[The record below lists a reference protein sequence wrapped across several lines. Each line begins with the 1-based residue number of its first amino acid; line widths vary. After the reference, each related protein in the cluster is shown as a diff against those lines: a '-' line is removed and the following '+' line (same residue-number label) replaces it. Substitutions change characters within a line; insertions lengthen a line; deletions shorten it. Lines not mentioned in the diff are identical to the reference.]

1 MRCWLGCG
9 LRVVDGFDL
18 RWRVVGFIG
27 DLVDSMLLMI
37 FWVVHSWIS
46 ILDWDLG
53 VCGCL
58 CCFFGGLDYFWIGC
72 GVVSWAV
79 WGFL

>member
-9 LRVVDGFDL
+9 LRVFDGFGL

-53 VCGCL
+53 FVGVC
-58 CCFFGGLDYFWIGC
+58 
-72 GVVSWAV
+72 VVSLV
-79 WGFL
+79 V